1 MPTSGLITK
10 RTLIFKK
17 TMETD
22 RSETNR
28 IPNKFEKNKR
38 FLNRFKFNVLYLI
51 CQFAGPYVRQ
61 LIQNDFQ
68 KPEPPLY
75 FTHFGNCDLYYNKYT
90 VQNTKNDVITR
101 FDIVKTYFRVYN
113 SFVCAYLP

>member
-28 IPNKFEKNKR
+28 IPNKYEKNKR

-68 KPEPPLY
+68 NPEPSLF
-75 FTHFGNCDLYYNKYT
+75 FTHFGKFKRYCRRYM
-90 VQNTKNDVITR
+90 VQNTKIT
-101 FDIVKTYFRVYN
+101 K
-113 SFVCAYLP
+113 